1 MVRKQILE
9 KIGDVLKEMSI
20 EMQDLA
26 SLQVDIPTD
35 LSHGDYTTNIAFQ
48 LSTCLPA
55 GKEILKKSPMQIAQ
69 EISSKLYEKPIDEI
83 EKIEAVNPGFINF
96 TIAKK
101 ELIRNIDQVLNGG
114 EKIALSSDL
123 KDKKILIEYAH
134 PNTHK
139 EMHIGHMRTL
149 ITGESLARLFE
160 S

>member
-1 MVRKQILE
+1 MVKE
-9 KIGDVLKEMSI
+9 KIIVHLRDVLKEMSV
-20 EMQDLA
+20 ETQDLV
-26 SLQVDIPTD
+26 SLQLDIPTD

-48 LSTCLPA
+48 LS
-55 GKEILKKSPMQIAQ
+55 KILKKSPMQIAQ
-69 EISSKLYEKPIDEI
+69 EISSKLHEKPINGI

-101 ELIRNIDQVLNGG
+101 ELIRNIDQVLNGE